1 MEQRLT
7 KDGLPSLVVAAA
19 DVLRA
24 HQTLATVSRDA
35 SDALGRLSGTAVVPR
50 TADPADRH
58 RRRHNGSTARHSVIG
73 KTSTSILHHFPS
85 ISMGGGHPISQMSSF
100 PPDISKRAL

>member
-35 SDALGRLSGTAVVPR
+35 GDALGRLSGTAVVPR

-58 RRRHNGSTARHSVIG
+58 RRRHNGSTAGTRRRTLHAPPRHSVIG

-85 ISMGGGHPISQMSSF
+85 ISMGGGPSN
-100 PPDISKRAL
+100 